1 MKDKIMNDE
10 RIEQL
15 LRKAPR
21 SPAPAGLLEKLRTDI
36 ALPRRVETRPV
47 NSTEAA
53 PFFRRWFPAISFAVI
68 FLACILAIA
77 VQTNQI
83 SELNNENA
91 TLKTST
97 QNMDQMNR
105 VNEE

>member
-21 SPAPAGLLEKLRTDI
+21 SAAPAGLLEKQRTDI
-36 ALPRRVETRPV
+36 ALPRRVETRPG

-53 PFFRRWFPAISFAVI
+53 PVIRRWFPAISFAAI
-68 FLACILAIA
+68 FLAAIRAIA

-83 SELNNENA
+83 AEFNHENTRLQTTA
-91 TLKTST
+91 KNHE
-97 QNMDQMNR
+97 QI
-105 VNEE
+105 